1 MNIDIIEKK
10 IIKILEKIS
19 KKKLNKDEIRKIN
32 YFDEGLVD
40 SLNLINF
47 IFLIEE
53 KFKVN
58 FIKKEIYSSN
68 FKKINKLALMIKKK
82 ISQNG

>member
-1 MNIDIIEKK
+1 MNLKIIEEN

-19 KKKLNKDEIRKIN
+19 KKKLNKNEVRKIN

-47 IFLIEE
+47 VFIVEE
-53 KFKVN
+53 KFKIN
-58 FIKKEIYSSN
+58 FLKKEIYSSN
-68 FKKINKLALMIKKK
+68 FKKINKLALMIKRK
-82 ISQNG
+82 IS